1 MRVYDFGFVALQGQ
15 ETRAAPQPVPSPKSI
30 PVEPKG
36 GGSAYASRHQAAE
49 QRRRTRINERYP
61 RCPWS
66 QKNIQ
71 TPERTFPKHKGPP
84 IEIMARPRVPVH
96 FHDARNCESHSSS
109 KPPDTS
115 LTTQR
120 RYCDQHLLNMHTPP
134 WFDDSNTCGR
144 PRTWCACTLA
154 PPTEGTQPTFP

>member
-1 MRVYDFGFVALQGQ
+1 MRVTEFGPDALQGQ
-15 ETRAAPQPVPSPKSI
+15 ETRAAPQPAPSPKSI

-71 TPERTFPKHKGPP
+71 TLERAVPEH
-84 IEIMARPRVPVH
+84 
-96 FHDARNCESHSSS
+96 
-109 KPPDTS
+109 
-115 LTTQR
+115 
-120 RYCDQHLLNMHTPP
+120 
-134 WFDDSNTCGR
+134 
-144 PRTWCACTLA
+144 
-154 PPTEGTQPTFP
+154 